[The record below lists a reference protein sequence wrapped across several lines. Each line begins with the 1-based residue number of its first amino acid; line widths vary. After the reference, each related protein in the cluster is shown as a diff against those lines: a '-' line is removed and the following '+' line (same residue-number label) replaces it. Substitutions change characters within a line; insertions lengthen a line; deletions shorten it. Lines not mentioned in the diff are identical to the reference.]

1 MKNAA
6 RKDGRI
12 KASVYHRLRRMVIPP
27 FTAHWLRHIFVT
39 NMYMAG
45 VDVSVERNQAGHD
58 EIKTTLDIYTT
69 SCKECHKS
77 DMTKPDNYISGK
89 ISEKSKNAV

>member
-1 MKNAA
+1 
-6 RKDGRI
+6 
-12 KASVYHRLRRMVIPP
+12 MVIPQ
-27 FTAHWLRHIFVT
+27 FTAHWLVT

-45 VDVSVERNQAGHD
+45 VDVAVERNQAGHGG
-58 EIKTTLDIYTT
+58 IKTTLDIYTT

-89 ISEKSKNAV
+89 ISEKRKNAV